1 MIVKADS
8 QSQQRTPRGKLDARV
23 LIIEGRYY
31 EEIGDLLLA
40 HALAALNERGVAYEH
55 IVVPG
60 ALEIPQV
67 LIQAANWG
75 LLSRDAPNRF
85 DGVVALGCVIRG
97 ETSHYDIVCNN
108 ANHWMMET
116 AARHATPVGNAI
128 LTVDTMAQALARANG
143 GKGADAANACMQLI
157 EIGRAFEGRRAGGLS
172 A

>member
-8 QSQQRTPRGKLDARV
+8 RPQAPRGKLDARV
-23 LIIEGRYY
+23 LLIEGRYY
-31 EEIGDLLLA
+31 EEIGDLLLQ
-40 HALAALNERGVAYEH
+40 HAVAALNDRGVAYEH

-67 LIQAANWG
+67 LIQAANAG
-75 LLSRDAPNRF
+75 LLARDDGAQNGF

-108 ANHWMMET
+108 ANHWLMET
-116 AARHATPVGNAI
+116 AAFHATPVGNAI
-128 LTVDTMAQALARANG
+128 LTVDTMAQALARAEG

-157 EIGRAFEGRRAGGLS
+157 EIGRAFDSRRAERAS